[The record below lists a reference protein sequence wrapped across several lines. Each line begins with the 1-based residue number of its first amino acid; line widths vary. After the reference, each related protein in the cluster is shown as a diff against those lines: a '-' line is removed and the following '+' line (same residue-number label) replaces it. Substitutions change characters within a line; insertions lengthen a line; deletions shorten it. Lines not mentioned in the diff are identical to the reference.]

1 MTLNTHSHCVF
12 LHLTLKQGACKLCRR
27 KPPQPNNHS
36 QCVFISKNRDKRS
49 LPQKNYYTK
58 KNKIHF
64 LLQNKIVFCKFA
76 PYNVN
81 SHYINI
87 INN

>member
-1 MTLNTHSHCVF
+1 MYSFALPSSKVQANCAVENSNKPTTTHSVY
-12 LHLTLKQGACKLCRR
+12 
-27 KPPQPNNHS
+27 
-36 QCVFISKNRDKRS
+36 FIPKNRDKQS
-49 LPQKNYYTK
+49 LPQKNYYAK

-76 PYNVN
+76 PYNVD

-87 INN
+87 VNN